1 MPSTR
6 VPLVSAFNIV
16 STSTTPVRLQYA
28 KIEVDSEEFKRIE
41 VRIVWGDDEDPSL
54 LAVGKLDDKP
64 FAKGNVKE
72 AFDVGQFYNDSRT
85 CRY

>member
-6 VPLVSAFNIV
+6 VPLLSAFNVV

-41 VRIVWGDDEDPSL
+41 VRALWGDEEDPSSVT
-54 LAVGKLDDKP
+54 VGKLDDKP

-72 AFDVGQFYNDSRT
+72 AFDVSQLYNDK
-85 CRY
+85 